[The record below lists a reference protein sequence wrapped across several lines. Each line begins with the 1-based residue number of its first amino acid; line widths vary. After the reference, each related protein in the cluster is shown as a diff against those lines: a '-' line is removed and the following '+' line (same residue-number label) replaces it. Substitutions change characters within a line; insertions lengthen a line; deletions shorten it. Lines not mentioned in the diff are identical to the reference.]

1 MPAIEMR
8 YKNYI
13 RLLRPRHWLKN
24 LFVLAAPFFGAGLF
38 RPDRVGMAVVSVIA
52 FSMAASATYIIN
64 DIIDRKRDLLHPDK
78 ALRPIAAGL
87 VGIRE
92 ALILWGVLLGV
103 ALMLAYRINVGFLS
117 CVIVYAVVQ
126 IAYCLYL
133 KGVALVDVFIVAM
146 GFVIRV
152 IAGGEAF
159 GIVVSE
165 WLLVSMLMV
174 SLMLATGKRI
184 SEAAL
189 LSALAK
195 KHRSSMD
202 DFPPELLH
210 DVLAITSAA
219 SLISYA
225 LYTVEQSRNLVYTVP
240 IVTFG
245 LFRYLH
251 LAHKGKGDPT
261 DAMTSDKWLGLT
273 VLLWLAIVALLRY
286 NYFV

>member
-1 MPAIEMR
+1 MTTI
-8 YKNYI
+8 KNYI
-13 RLLRPRHWLKN
+13 RLLRPWHWLKN
-24 LFVLAAPFFGAGLF
+24 LFVLAAAFFGSELF
-38 RPDRVGMAVVSVIA
+38 RPDSVVLALEAFTA
-52 FSMAASATYIIN
+52 FSLGASATYIIN
-64 DIIDRKRDLLHPDK
+64 DIIDRQRDLLHPVK

-87 VGIRE
+87 IGIRG
-92 ALILWGVLLGV
+92 ALILWAVLLVV
-103 ALMLAYRINVGFLS
+103 ALMLSYRINLGFFS
-117 CVIVYAVVQ
+117 CVVIYLIVQ

-159 GIVVSE
+159 RIIVSE

-189 LSALAK
+189 LSATAK
-195 KHRSSMD
+195 RHRSSLC
-202 DFPPELLH
+202 DFSPDLLH
-210 DVLAITSAA
+210 DLLVITSAA

-251 LAHKGKGDPT
+251 LVHQGKGDPT
-261 DAMTSDKWLGLT
+261 EALTSDRWLGFT
-273 VLLWLAIVALLRY
+273 VLLWIAIVAIVKY

>member
-1 MPAIEMR
+1 MTEI
-8 YKNYI
+8 KHYI

-24 LFVLAAPFFGAGLF
+24 LFVLAAAFFGAGLF
-38 RPDRVGMAVVSVIA
+38 RLDRMVLAVEAFIA
-52 FSMAASATYIIN
+52 FSLGASATYIIN
-64 DIIDRKRDLLHPDK
+64 DIIDRQRDLLHPDK

-87 VGIRE
+87 VGVRG
-92 ALILWGVLLGV
+92 ALILWGVLLAA
-103 ALMLAYRINVGFLS
+103 ALMLAYTINMGFFL
-117 CVIVYAVVQ
+117 CVIIYAIVQ

-159 GIVVSE
+159 RIVVSE

-189 LSALAK
+189 LSAVAK
-195 KHRSSMD
+195 RHRVSLD

-210 DVLAITSAA
+210 DVLVITSAA

-225 LYTVEQSRNLVYTVP
+225 LYTVEQSKSLVYTVP

-251 LAHKGKGDPT
+251 LAHQGKGDPT
-261 DAMTSDKWLGLT
+261 EAMTSDKWLGLT
-273 VLLWLAIVALLRY
+273 VLLWLGIVALIRY
-286 NYFV
+286 NYFI